1 MKIGKVGGG
10 GGLKLTISRNRHD
23 ASCLN
28 IAIRYKHM
36 NQQG

>member
-1 MKIGKVGGG
+1 MKIGKVGG